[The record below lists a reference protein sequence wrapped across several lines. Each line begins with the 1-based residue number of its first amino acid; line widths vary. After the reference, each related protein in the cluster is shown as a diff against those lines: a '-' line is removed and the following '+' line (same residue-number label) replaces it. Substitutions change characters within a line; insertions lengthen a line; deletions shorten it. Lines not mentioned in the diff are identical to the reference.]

1 MKIKDMKLR
10 FFNHLILAVFA
21 ISMVLSGC
29 KKSETM
35 DFDVPSESI
44 LFEFGGYD
52 IDGTTTF
59 SSENVSTVS
68 VGSTPSGWEI
78 VAVDMYEKSIT
89 VHSPTKEA
97 IESKE
102 AVDSGT
108 IYLNVFT
115 PSGKQKSVSIY
126 VAILVNEDISYYDS
140 PANCYIANK
149 YNRRYLFNPM
159 IGGSSTPL
167 NTSYVEVIWQTSKD
181 LIKYVEMQ
189 DGVASFFIDELMDE
203 DDKPMGR
210 LQMGNALIGAYSESG
225 ELLWTWHI
233 WVTNSNPESETIT
246 LNGRTLMNI
255 NLGADINSEGDD
267 NSEENRV
274 GRSYGLYYQWG
285 RRTPFV
291 GPAMWNFWDNKDMAI
306 YNSSGYLTYLDYV
319 ASDDTTGDVAW
330 ALNNPMS
337 IITGNNNNGYD
348 WLFSGHDQLWSETS
362 KSEHDPCPKGW
373 RIPDS
378 SIFENLTISPV
389 DDAIVDWQKA
399 QKMYG
404 WHLEDENGSYF
415 FSAAGRRNYLDGK
428 LDNMNDD
435 STKPIPWS
443 GYYWTSSAAENG
455 DAKAMWFDLNSESR
469 TLWNGFDA
477 ARSMHRANAMPVRC
491 VKE

>member
-1 MKIKDMKLR
+1 MKNI
-10 FFNHLILAVFA
+10 FSTFAVILTLLT
-21 ISMVLSGC
+21 SLTLGSC
-29 KKSETM
+29 SKSEEYSLN
-35 DFDVPSESI
+35 VPAKGIIVTKPGDS
-44 LFEFGGYD
+44 
-52 IDGTTTF
+52 GTTSF
-59 SSENVSTVS
+59 DSSNITSITATS
-68 VGSTPSGWEI
+68 VPSGWTVNNI
-78 VAVDMYEKSIT
+78 DMYNSTITVTAPSSFDNDEEQNGTITLKGYTPTGNTKSI
-89 VHSPTKEA
+89 
-97 IESKE
+97 
-102 AVDSGT
+102 D
-108 IYLNVFT
+108 
-115 PSGKQKSVSIY
+115 IY
-126 VAILVNEDISYYDS
+126 VAIVENIVDYYAS
-140 PANCYIANK
+140 PANCYVATK
-149 YNRRYLFNPM
+149 PDTRYIFNPM
-159 IGGSSTPL
+159 IGGCATPL
-167 NTSYVEVIWQTSKD
+167 QTAKVQIIWETTEK
-181 LIKYVEMQ
+181 LIQYLDMR
-189 DGVASFFIDELMDE
+189 DGKASFYIAGYKEDE
-203 DDKPMGR
+203 DAEDVGVKA
-210 LQMGNALIGAYSESG
+210 GNALVGGYDESG
-225 ELLWTWHI
+225 NLIWSWHI
-233 WVTNSNPESETIT
+233 WVTNNDPVATENTIT
-246 LNGRTLMNI
+246 LNGETLMNF
-255 NLGADINSEGDD
+255 NLGAECNSNGSTDGTTIF
-267 NSEENRV
+267 N
-274 GRSYGLYYQWG
+274 SYGLYYQWG

-306 YNSSGYLTYLDYV
+306 YNSSGYLIYLDYV

-389 DDAIVDWQKA
+389 DDAIVDWQEA

-415 FSAAGRRNYLDGK
+415 FSAAGRRNYLDGR

-469 TLWNGFDA
+469 ALWNGFDA

>member
-1 MKIKDMKLR
+1 MKLR

-35 DFDVPSESI
+35 DFDIPSESI

-159 IGGSSTPL
+159 IGGISTPL
-167 NTSYVEVIWQTSKD
+167 NSSYVEVIWQTS
-181 LIKYVEMQ
+181 
-189 DGVASFFIDELMDE
+189 
-203 DDKPMGR
+203 
-210 LQMGNALIGAYSESG
+210 
-225 ELLWTWHI
+225 
-233 WVTNSNPESETIT
+233 
-246 LNGRTLMNI
+246 
-255 NLGADINSEGDD
+255 
-267 NSEENRV
+267 
-274 GRSYGLYYQWG
+274 
-285 RRTPFV
+285 
-291 GPAMWNFWDNKDMAI
+291 
-306 YNSSGYLTYLDYV
+306 
-319 ASDDTTGDVAW
+319 
-330 ALNNPMS
+330 
-337 IITGNNNNGYD
+337 
-348 WLFSGHDQLWSETS
+348 
-362 KSEHDPCPKGW
+362 
-373 RIPDS
+373 
-378 SIFENLTISPV
+378 
-389 DDAIVDWQKA
+389 
-399 QKMYG
+399 
-404 WHLEDENGSYF
+404 
-415 FSAAGRRNYLDGK
+415 
-428 LDNMNDD
+428 
-435 STKPIPWS
+435 
-443 GYYWTSSAAENG
+443 
-455 DAKAMWFDLNSESR
+455 
-469 TLWNGFDA
+469 
-477 ARSMHRANAMPVRC
+477 
-491 VKE
+491 

>member
-1 MKIKDMKLR
+1 MKTKDMKLR
-10 FFNHLILAVFA
+10 FFNHLILAA
-21 ISMVLSGC
+21 LALATLLSGC
-29 KKSETM
+29 KKGETM

-44 LFEFGGYD
+44 LFEFEGYD

-59 SSENVSTVS
+59 TSENVSSVNVS
-68 VGSTPSGWEI
+68 SVPSGWEI

-89 VHSPTKEA
+89 VHSPKREA

-108 IYLNVFT
+108 INLKVFT
-115 PSGKQKSVSIY
+115 PSGKEKSVSIY
-126 VAILVNEDISYYDS
+126 VAILANEDINYFDK

-167 NTSYVEVIWQTSKD
+167 NTSYIEIIWQTSKD
-181 LIKYVEMQ
+181 VIKYIDMQ
-189 DGVASFFIDELMDE
+189 DGVASFYVEERLDEN
-203 DDKPMGR
+203 DKPSGM
-210 LQMGNALIGAYSESG
+210 LQMGNALIGAFSESG

-233 WVTNSNPESETIT
+233 WVTNSDPENETIT

-255 NLGADINSEGDD
+255 NLGADINSEGEGNGDD
-267 NSEENRV
+267 NRV

-291 GPAMWNFWDNKDMAI
+291 GPATWNFWSNKDLAL
-306 YNSSGYLTYLDYV
+306 YNNLGYSIYLDYV
-319 ASDDTTGDVAW
+319 ASDETTGDVAW
-330 ALNNPMS
+330 AVNNPLS
-337 IITGNNNNGYD
+337 VITGYKDNSYD
-348 WLFSGHDQLWSETS
+348 WLFSGHDQLWDENS
-362 KSEHDPCPKGW
+362 KSEHDPCPNGW
-373 RIPDS
+373 RVPDS
-378 SIFENLTISPV
+378 SIYENLTISSV
-389 DDAIVDWQKA
+389 DDNIEDWAVA

-404 WHLEDENGSYF
+404 WHLEDANGSYF

-435 STKPIPWS
+435 NTTPIPWS
-443 GYYWTSSAAENG
+443 GYYWTSSVDDSG

-469 TLWNGFDA
+469 ALWNGFDA
-477 ARSMHRANAMPVRC
+477 ARSMHRANAMPIRC
-491 VKE
+491 VRE